1 MKNIV
6 LIGFMAT
13 GKSTI
18 GRRLALRLGRD
29 FIDTDKEIE
38 AITGMTVAQIFARDG
53 IRRFRSEEN
62 LLVKRIAP
70 KENLVIATGGGM
82 VLNPENMR
90 LLRENGILIALTAA
104 PEVIIERVKGKKT
117 RPLLQ
122 GGALDDRI
130 NRLLKERE
138 FLYDQADLVVDTGNC
153 SVSETVEKII
163 SCLSERKDI

>member
-18 GRRLALRLGRD
+18 GRRLAQRLNRD
-29 FIDTDKEIE
+29 FVDTDKEIE
-38 AITGMTVAQIFARDG
+38 TITGRTVAQIFAKDG
-53 IRRFRSEEN
+53 IKRFRSEEN
-62 LLVKRIAP
+62 LLAKRLAP
-70 KENLVIATGGGM
+70 KEDLVIATGGGM
-82 VLNPENMR
+82 VLNPENVR
-90 LLRENGILIALTAA
+90 LLKEKGVLIALTA
-104 PEVIIERVKGKKT
+104 PPDIIIARVKGKKT

-138 FLYDQADLVVDTGNC
+138 YLYDEADLVVDTGHC
-153 SVSETVEKII
+153 SAGETVEKII
-163 SCLSERKDI
+163 SYLSERKDI

>member
-18 GRRLALRLGRD
+18 GHRLALRLNRD
-29 FIDTDKEIE
+29 FIDTDKDIE

-62 LLVKRIAP
+62 LLVKRLAP
-70 KENLVIATGGGM
+70 KEDLVIATGGGM
-82 VLNPENMR
+82 VLNPENVR
-90 LLRENGILIALTAA
+90 LLKEKGILIALTAS
-104 PEVIIERVKGKKT
+104 PEIICARVKGKKT

-122 GGALDDRI
+122 GGALDARI
-130 NRLLKERE
+130 SRLLKERQH
-138 FLYDQADLVVDTGNC
+138 LYDQADLVVDTGTC
-153 SVSETVEKII
+153 SIGETVEKII
-163 SCLSERKDI
+163 SYLAERKDI

>member
-18 GRRLALRLGRD
+18 GRRLALQLNRD
-29 FIDTDKEIE
+29 FVDTDKEIE
-38 AITGMTVAQIFARDG
+38 KITGMTVAQIFAKDG

-62 LLVKRIAP
+62 LLAKRLAP
-70 KENLVIATGGGM
+70 KEDLVIATGGGM

-90 LLRENGILIALTAA
+90 LLKENGVLITLTAA
-104 PEVIIERVKGKKT
+104 PDIICTRVKGKKT

-130 NRLLKERE
+130 SRLLKERQD
-138 FLYDQADLVVDTGNC
+138 LYDQADLVVDTGTC
-153 SVSETVEKII
+153 SVGETVEKII
-163 SCLSERKDI
+163 SSLSERKDI